1 MQKVLQEIIK
11 QALDQKVTSDKVLR
25 KIKSKVVKKHGVKA
39 MPSDVQLLKEY
50 RKMTKDPDQDF
61 LELLKTRKIRTLSG
75 VAIVAVLTKAYPCP
89 GNCLYCP
96 DEKEMPKSYLSNEPA
111 VMRAILCKFDPY
123 KQVKLR
129 LRALSDNGHNTD
141 KCELIVMGG
150 TWSYLPKKYQSWFI
164 KRCYDA
170 FNNFKARNIDEA
182 KKKNE
187 TAKHR
192 VIGMTLET
200 RPDYIDQEEV
210 ERMRKFGAT
219 RVELGV
225 QTVYDSILKY
235 NRRGHLTDKTIKATK
250 LLREAGF
257 KITYHL
263 MPNLPGSD
271 LQKDLSMFKKIFSD
285 ARFQPDQI
293 KIYPCVVT
301 KDSELYDLWKNKKYK
316 SYTDAQ
322 LKDLL
327 IKVKKIIPPWVRI
340 ARLIRDI
347 PSESIISGNKI
358 TNLRQILQQEEAKCN
373 CIRCREPHRDLKN
386 VQNAKLIIRK
396 YGEEI
401 FLSYEDPPSPGGPE
415 GIPKNPSG
423 FHRNSGYLYAFC
435 RLHLGK
441 KAIIRELHTY
451 GQMMPI
457 VKGRKAVQHLGFGKK
472 LLAEAEKITQQKKYK
487 ELWVIS
493 GVGARAYYRKLDY
506 RLKQEY
512 MVKKVE
518 YAD

>member
-327 IKVKKIIPPWVRI
+327 IKVKKIILSQIMAIYFKVGTYK
-340 ARLIRDI
+340 
-347 PSESIISGNKI
+347 ISK
-358 TNLRQILQQEEAKCN
+358 RW
-373 CIRCREPHRDLKN
+373 
-386 VQNAKLIIRK
+386 
-396 YGEEI
+396 
-401 FLSYEDPPSPGGPE
+401 
-415 GIPKNPSG
+415 
-423 FHRNSGYLYAFC
+423 
-435 RLHLGK
+435 
-441 KAIIRELHTY
+441 TY
-451 GQMMPI
+451 
-457 VKGRKAVQHLGFGKK
+457 
-472 LLAEAEKITQQKKYK
+472 
-487 ELWVIS
+487 
-493 GVGARAYYRKLDY
+493 
-506 RLKQEY
+506 
-512 MVKKVE
+512 
-518 YAD
+518 